1 MLAAFAS
8 AIAALA
14 LASWTAGAQLPE
26 APSTDSAALPS
37 GQIADLGQLGPV
49 GDVVQEPLPG
59 PVEDVVSDSPVAP
72 VREELR
78 RLVGGGSGGGADG
91 GSGSTSGGAPQPES
105 TPTTSAGSPSSK
117 GGGGSRRGAGDS
129 GDAPARLDTRRR
141 GATSGGAASEA
152 DPARAAEGARA
163 DTEPSRPSS
172 GGDGLGRTIRNI
184 VRVVPDA
191 VWIAL
196 AALLVLALA
205 LGARTLVEHR
215 RARSLEREREQ
226 LLRDVG
232 LLERALLPAVPERLG
247 GLSAS
252 VAYRPASGPAAGG
265 DFYDAFELSPGQA
278 VVLIGDVSG
287 HGREALVR
295 TNSLR
300 SKLRTR
306 LEAGMPP
313 RAALELAGRELASDS
328 GGDFATVAIGVHDP
342 AAGTLTYATAGHPPP
357 ILVGPAAHEPVTVA
371 SALPLGVGMRTGV
384 RQTTVPLPPGS
395 AACFFTDG
403 LLEARAQGEL
413 IGREEL
419 TRIVTELGPEQNAE
433 ALLDLVIAKADETPD
448 DMAACL
454 VRAVVGADAAPTR
467 LEELELDAEELGLGI
482 GERFLE
488 ACRVSADAIA
498 AALEEARGTAAT
510 TGGAVLQVAIED
522 SGGSVTVKAP
532 TSVEQGAR
540 PPGRPPVGVAES
552 P

>member
-1 MLAAFAS
+1 
-8 AIAALA
+8 
-14 LASWTAGAQLPE
+14 
-26 APSTDSAALPS
+26 
-37 GQIADLGQLGPV
+37 
-49 GDVVQEPLPG
+49 
-59 PVEDVVSDSPVAP
+59 
-72 VREELR
+72 
-78 RLVGGGSGGGADG
+78 
-91 GSGSTSGGAPQPES
+91 
-105 TPTTSAGSPSSK
+105 
-117 GGGGSRRGAGDS
+117 
-129 GDAPARLDTRRR
+129 
-141 GATSGGAASEA
+141 
-152 DPARAAEGARA
+152 
-163 DTEPSRPSS
+163 
-172 GGDGLGRTIRNI
+172 
-184 VRVVPDA
+184 
-191 VWIAL
+191 
-196 AALLVLALA
+196 
-205 LGARTLVEHR
+205 
-215 RARSLEREREQ
+215 
-226 LLRDVG
+226 
-232 LLERALLPAVPERLG
+232 
-247 GLSAS
+247 
-252 VAYRPASGPAAGG
+252 
-265 DFYDAFELSPGQA
+265 
-278 VVLIGDVSG
+278 
-287 HGREALVR
+287 
-295 TNSLR
+295 
-300 SKLRTR
+300 
-306 LEAGMPP
+306 
-313 RAALELAGRELASDS
+313 
-328 GGDFATVAIGVHDP
+328 
-342 AAGTLTYATAGHPPP
+342 
-357 ILVGPAAHEPVTVA
+357 
-371 SALPLGVGMRTGV
+371 MRTGV